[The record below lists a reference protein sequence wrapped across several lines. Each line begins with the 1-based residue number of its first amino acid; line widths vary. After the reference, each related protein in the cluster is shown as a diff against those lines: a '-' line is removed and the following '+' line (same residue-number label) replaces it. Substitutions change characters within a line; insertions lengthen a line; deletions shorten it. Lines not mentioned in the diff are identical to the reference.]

1 MWGCAWLRALYV
13 FFGDILPMP
22 AARNPELTPG
32 RVYRTRELARWSA
45 NPTRYAQRLVRDA
58 KLQPLAPGLFVH
70 PKQSRFGAVPPTTE
84 ELLRGFLE
92 GSAYVITGP
101 ERWNALGLG
110 TTAVLPVTL
119 VYNTKRSG
127 EMELGGRRFLFRR
140 VAFPRR
146 PTAEWFA
153 IDLLEHA
160 DMAGASR
167 ADLEGALA
175 RSVSAGRLGRAALRA
190 AAETYGTRATG
201 RVVER
206 ALDQAHSS

>member
-1 MWGCAWLRALYV
+1 
-13 FFGDILPMP
+13 MP
-22 AARNPELTPG
+22 AARQPDLKPG

-45 NPTRYAQRLVRDA
+45 NPTRFAQRLVRDGV
-58 KLQPLAPGLFVH
+58 LQLLAPGLYVH
-70 PKQSRFGAVPPTTE
+70 PKKSRFGEVPPTTE

-92 GSAYVITGP
+92 GSPYVITGP

-119 VYNTKRSG
+119 VYNMKRSG
-127 EMELGGRRFLFRR
+127 EIDLGHRRFLFRR
-140 VAFPRR
+140 VAFPQR

-167 ADLEGALA
+167 ADLEAALA
-175 RSVSAGRLGRAALRA
+175 RRLASHDLDREALHVAASR
-190 AAETYGTRATG
+190 YGIRATLQL
-201 RVVER
+201 VER
-206 ALDQAHSS
+206 TLAKTQGS